1 MDNNYFKKAE
11 DFFNRG
17 RKEYEEGFKERDMV
31 KIREGCEK
39 IFHSF
44 VELSNGILRE
54 HGYPIPEDHI
64 KGMELLENFGM
75 DTTYGWIKEYLHNTC
90 YYSGIVRRGLLD
102 KAIETVDTEIKKR
115 M

>member
-1 MDNNYFKKAE
+1 MNNNYFKKAE

-44 VELSNGILRE
+44 VELSNAIFKDHGI
-54 HGYPIPEDHI
+54 PIPEDHVTRS
-64 KGMELLENFGM
+64 ELLQQFKM
-75 DTTYGWIKEYLHNTC
+75 HMTYDFAKERLHNTC
-90 YYSGIVRRGLLD
+90 YYSGIIKKNYLD
-102 KAIETVDTEIKKR
+102 IAIDAVETEIKKR
-115 M
+115 K